1 MYKVFL
7 TNDQVSFSQAN
18 KQLVYSQELPDDQFK
33 IIDPVYKQTVNSSG
47 SFEFKIHEVNN
58 AYSSIQ
64 RMISTI
70 IIERDEKIFW
80 IGRVLDYEKDLYGI
94 KSVYCEGA
102 LSFLNDTIQLPSE
115 YSGSITDFFTNL
127 LTKHNQGVFENR
139 KIYPGNVTVTDKN
152 NYIKRYTNYENT
164 LACLSDKLVD
174 THGGYLVTRYGDD
187 GKIYLDYLENPSHV
201 SGQMIRF
208 GENIVDYAEN
218 YDWDEMAT
226 ILVPRGSYLDESSIS
241 ALYAYLTVES
251 VNNGSPYVQAD
262 EAVINKYGKITK
274 VMDWPDVTEAS
285 NLLRKAKEYLSS
297 QQFDSMT
304 ITVKAV
310 DLSVL
315 SSTTEAFN
323 LFDEVRVVCQPAG
336 LDKNFQLSEIN
347 IPLDAPEEAEYVLGK
362 DTLESLSKTV
372 VSNMASIKEMIQELP
387 TKQDILKEAKD
398 EATSLIQQNDIT
410 GYVSAVKDE
419 NGVVK
424 ELLITDNADYTKATK
439 VWRWNLGGLGYSKTG
454 YNGTY
459 ETALTMN
466 GAFVADFITTGT
478 MLAERI
484 LGGTLS
490 LGSSD
495 GSLPGGD
502 IKVYDNLYGGGSRS
516 LIGGL
521 NKDGLFF
528 RSYWLRPDD
537 DKFRLREF
545 LAKDKLVK
553 VENGY
558 LDINVSNWQEDGDV
572 FVSAVH
578 TMISG
583 NSIIM
588 GFGQNIH
595 DEPSQLQQ
603 SLRIGTI
610 GGPSGTPGFT
620 GKAAII
626 ADEELRLGA
635 KNNIASVPNH
645 IILWDDD
652 YDGTTS
658 ANSWTINY
666 KVRINK
672 NLWNPKMSYL
682 KEHGSMIE
690 YFYPYDLMEGTEE
703 WQANGCS
710 LKLLKNDESD
720 PNSKRSIIISGFNS
734 NFYGVV
740 IYGSLWCT
748 GAIYAQNGKN
758 RAMKTSSY
766 GTRGLNALE
775 TPECLFSDF
784 GSATIDQN
792 GECRIDFDPIFAETI
807 ALDEPY
813 RVHITSCSEKQ
824 AKWVEKHRGYF
835 IVHGEPEA
843 MFDWML
849 TATQIDEIG
858 VRLKEETPP
867 DIKEGKNA
875 DV

>member
-7 TNDQVSFSQAN
+7 TNDQVGFLQAS
-18 KQLVYSQELPDDQFK
+18 KRLLYSQEIPDDQFK
-33 IIDPVYKQTVNSSG
+33 IMDPVYKQTINSSG
-47 SFEFKIHEVNN
+47 SFEFKIHEGNN
-58 AYSSIQ
+58 TYSLIQ
-64 RMISTI
+64 RIVSTI

-115 YSGSITDFFTNL
+115 YSGNISDFFTSL

-201 SGQMIRF
+201 SGQTIRF

-262 EAVINKYGKITK
+262 EEVINKYGKITK

-297 QQFDSMT
+297 QQFDTMT
-304 ITVKAV
+304 ISVKAV

-315 SSTTEAFN
+315 SSSTEAFN
-323 LFDEVRVVCQPAG
+323 LFDEVRVVCPPAG

-372 VSNMASIKEMIQELP
+372 VSNMATIKEMIQELP

-424 ELLITDNADYTKATK
+424 ELLITDNADYNLATK
-439 VWRWNLGGLGYSKTG
+439 VWRWNLGGLGYSKNG
-454 YNGTY
+454 YNGPY

-495 GSLPGGD
+495 GSFPGGD

-595 DEPSQLQQ
+595 DEPSQLHQ

-658 ANSWTINY
+658 ANAWTKPY
-666 KVRINK
+666 KVRFNK
-672 NLWNPKMSYL
+672 P
-682 KEHGSMIE
+682 
-690 YFYPYDLMEGTEE
+690 
-703 WQANGCS
+703 
-710 LKLLKNDESD
+710 
-720 PNSKRSIIISGFNS
+720 IISFSTIVSLATGASFNAIQIRDADLGNGS
-734 NFYGVV
+734 AVWDATYYSISLTQKSANESARVLGIYGVGDLWGV
-740 IYGSLWCT
+740 SIAGNLFLTGALYVNGAKNRLIQTQTYGSRT
-748 GAIYAQNGKN
+748 
-758 RAMKTSSY
+758 
-766 GTRGLNALE
+766 LNSLE

-807 ALDEPY
+807 VLDEPY

-843 MFDWML
+843 IFDWML
-849 TATQIDEIG
+849 TATQIDAIG
-858 VRLKEETPP
+858 VRLEEREMP
-867 DIKEGKNA
+867 DIKEDTDAKL
-875 DV
+875 